1 MKILVACE
9 FSGIV
14 RDAFI
19 NKRRKTPSFREGSS
33 HKERSSGSFVRSSER
48 EERPVYTEC
57 LLDLTGGRKDQGH
70 FKELRMQWPING
82 PSKIGW

>member
-1 MKILVACE
+1 MTKEELDEIRERCKKA
-9 FSGIV
+9 
-14 RDAFI
+14 
-19 NKRRKTPSFREGSS
+19 TPGPWTDDGYRVY
-33 HKERSSGSFVRSSER
+33 KERSSGSFVRSSER

-70 FKELRMQWPING
+70 FRGLRMQWLING